1 MEQLQNL
8 SSLQSASSLRQSD
21 GAVVTQLSPLM
32 LCSQENPDPLATPPP
47 SGQKVSYQTDP
58 RPHFGVAWSSHS
70 TCRPLWGSEG
80 PCWGQRQEDVPDQTH
95 SCPHCH
101 LELPL
106 NTLRWHEVSRGSVNT
121 WKYFP
126 TNTPLPVESLTVC
139 SPPLHRQSVYCS
151 KAGTPKNNNRQVLFV
166 LLKCLPSELKLSAN
180 KLFSKD
186 TRNIC
191 SYTF

>member
-1 MEQLQNL
+1 MLHPILFSLSTGQAVSTRKKSKAFTYPLSVEQLQNL

-21 GAVVTQLSPLM
+21 GAVVTRLSPLM

-80 PCWGQRQEDVPDQTH
+80 PCWGQRHEDVPDQTH

-101 LELPL
+101 LGLPL
-106 NTLRWHEVSRGSVNT
+106 DTLRWHEVSRGSVNT
-121 WKYFP
+121 WKY
-126 TNTPLPVESLTVC
+126 T
-139 SPPLHRQSVYCS
+139 S
-151 KAGTPKNNNRQVLFV
+151 KHTA
-166 LLKCLPSELKLSAN
+166 A
-180 KLFSKD
+180 
-186 TRNIC
+186 
-191 SYTF
+191 